1 MANSTSTSIQN
12 YVNMGLE
19 DYIKDRLE
27 DQINWMDGKSTS
39 NKKRYQGIKFIVIGL
54 SVSIP
59 FLVLMIDFWPYFK
72 YVVGAAG
79 VLIAGLEG
87 TLSLYEYQ
95 NNWLNYRKTLES
107 LQREKYMF
115 ATKSGLYKKNNSFQF
130 FVERV
135 ESILESE
142 NQSWAEFSMNQV
154 EVKEG

>member
-1 MANSTSTSIQN
+1 MTSPVSNSIEN

-19 DYIKDRLE
+19 DYIQNRLE
-27 DQINWMDGKSTS
+27 DQINWMDGKSSS
-39 NKKRYQGIKFIVIGL
+39 NKRRYHWLKTIVIIL

-59 FLVLMIDFWPYFK
+59 FLVLLIDDFPFFK
-72 YVVGAAG
+72 YIVGVAG

-87 TLSLYEYQ
+87 ISSLHEYQ

-107 LQREKYMF
+107 LQREKFMF
-115 ATKSGLYKKNNSFQF
+115 ATKSGLYKKNNTFQF

-142 NQSWAEFSMNQV
+142 NQSWSEFSINQV
-154 EVKEG
+154 EIKES

>member
-1 MANSTSTSIQN
+1 MANPTPTSVQN

-19 DYIKDRLE
+19 DYIRDRLE

-39 NKKRYQGIKFIVIGL
+39 NKKRYHLIKIIVIIL

-72 YVVGAAG
+72 YVAGAAG

-87 TLSLYEYQ
+87 ALSLFDYQ
-95 NNWLNYRKTLES
+95 NNWLNYRKTLET
-107 LQREKYMF
+107 LQREKFMF
-115 ATKSGLYKKNNSFQF
+115 ATKSGLYKKNNTFQF

-135 ESILESE
+135 ETILESE
-142 NQSWAEFSMNQV
+142 NQSWAEFSMSQV
-154 EVKEG
+154 EAKEG